1 MSTVDPNDENFAN
14 DMRLRYIADH
24 VRSALMLISD
34 GVVPG
39 NEGGGYVLRRLIRR
53 AVRAM
58 RLMGVTSAV
67 LPELLPISR
76 DAMRG
81 SYPEVAEDFGRISR
95 IAYAEERAFLR
106 TIAAGTTRLETS
118 VAQARDAG
126 TPLSGDTACELHDT
140 YGFPIELA

>member
-1 MSTVDPNDENFAN
+1 MSTVDPNDPNFSN

-24 VRSALMLISD
+24 ILSALMLISD

-81 SYPEVAEDFGRISR
+81 SYPEVAEDFDRISR

-126 TPLSGDTACELHDT
+126 TPLSGDTALELHDP
-140 YGFPIELA
+140 YGFPVD